1 MSILHISA
9 EPPRTEEISMLTE
22 SQRAKMAE
30 YTAAVSADTA
40 AKKRLAALFDDGI
53 YTEIDAYAKCND
65 DLTGVAAAYGFVNGT
80 PVYAFSQDSSVKSG
94 AVSKAHAAKI
104 AKVFDL
110 ASRNGVPV
118 VGIYDSCGAFIEDG
132 AEAMNAYGEILA
144 HTANLSGV
152 VPQIAVIAGV
162 CSGSAAVIAA
172 SADFVIMSEEG
183 ALYLNAGATAH
194 DSPTAT
200 TADQAAGLR
209 RKKTLTAKDDKD
221 AVEQAKK
228 LVSLMPQNNLSP
240 VPEFEYAE
248 SGKKAEG
255 SASDI
260 AVAIADEGS
269 VTELYADFGKA
280 SFTALATI
288 GGATAGIVATNKT
301 TDKLTSDDTA
311 KLARFV
317 RLCDAFSVPVVT
329 IVDTEGFESGAEAV
343 RNTAK
348 AASAYAEATTVKIS
362 LVTGK
367 AYGSAFV
374 ALAGNNANAD
384 MTFAYPDAV
393 IAPMNPIAAAEFLY
407 HDELKGASDVKA
419 KREEIAKRYADEKA
433 SAFDAAAKGAVDEI
447 IEPANVR
454 AKIISVLDI
463 SAGKRMVKQL
473 PKKHNVN

>member
-1 MSILHISA
+1 MYHLHKSA

-40 AKKRLAALFDDGI
+40 AKKRLAALFDDGV
-53 YTEIDAYAKCND
+53 YTEIDAYAKCGE
-65 DLTGVAAAYGFVNGT
+65 DLTGVAAAYGFVNGA

-118 VGIYDSCGAFIEDG
+118 VGIYDSCGAFVEDG

-144 HTANLSGV
+144 HTSNLSGV

-172 SADFVIMSEEG
+172 CADFVIMSEEG
-183 ALYLNAGATAH
+183 ALYLNAGA
-194 DSPTAT
+194 DSSSAE
-200 TADQAAGLR
+200 AAAKCGISA
-209 RKKTLTAKDDKD
+209 LTAKDDKD

-255 SASDI
+255 SAEDI
-260 AVAIADEGS
+260 AAAVADEGS
-269 VTELYADFGKA
+269 VTELYAEFGKA

-288 GGATAGIVATNKT
+288 GGASAGIVGTNKT
-301 TDKLTSDDTA
+301 ADKLTSDDTA
-311 KLARFV
+311 KIARFV
-317 RLCDAFSVPVVT
+317 RLCDAFSVPVIT

-447 IEPANVR
+447 IDPANAR

-473 PKKHNVN
+473 PKKHSVN